1 MDIVNLTAPCG
12 LACFLCSLYRANE
25 DHELREETAKELNL
39 PIEKAACKGCR
50 NERGVMSFLGLSE
63 ACPIYRCTN
72 EKGVSFCCECHD
84 FPCDH
89 LQPYAD
95 KAAEVPHNTKLFNL
109 CLIKKIG
116 LEPWAKEQ
124 AARVKETY
132 FKRKFFGS
140 WDLE

>member
-1 MDIVNLTAPCG
+1 MNFAQLTAPCG

-25 DHELREETAKELNL
+25 EPELREKNAKEVNL
-39 PIEKAACKGCR
+39 PIERAACKGCR
-50 NERGVMSFLGLSE
+50 SEAGIMSFLGLSE
-63 ACPIYRCTN
+63 TCPIYRCAEEN
-72 EKGVSFCCECHD
+72 GVFLCCECPD

-95 KAAEVPHNTKLFNL
+95 KAADVPHNTKLFNL
-109 CLIKKIG
+109 CLIQKMG
-116 LEPWAKEQ
+116 LEIWAKER

-132 FKRKFFGS
+132 FRGRFVGS